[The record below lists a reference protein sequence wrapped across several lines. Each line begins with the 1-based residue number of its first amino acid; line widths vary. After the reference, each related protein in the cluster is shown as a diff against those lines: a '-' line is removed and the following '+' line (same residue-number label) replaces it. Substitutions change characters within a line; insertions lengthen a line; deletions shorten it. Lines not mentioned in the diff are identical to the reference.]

1 VRAARQGV
9 AEEII
14 DALIAVAT
22 VPRTGNT
29 CALDATGQWAWTR
42 GLGKRKK
49 ELGKNLAHGAT
60 AAADPG
66 APPRTPVC
74 MRPRAR
80 AARIAT
86 RITSRPPA
94 SRARDASG
102 PDQP

>member
-1 VRAARQGV
+1 MRAARQGV

-14 DALIAVAT
+14 DALIAAAT

-29 CALDATGQWAWTR
+29 CVLDATGQWAWTR

-60 AAADPG
+60 AAADSG
-66 APPRTPVC
+66 APPRAPVC

-80 AARIAT
+80 GTDRDEDHIAAAGIA
-86 RITSRPPA
+86 
-94 SRARDASG
+94 RARCLGA
-102 PDQP
+102 